1 MSAKANKPGFA
12 VLDFETGGLGE
23 WEDILEI
30 GVVLLDSNYA
40 IEGEFTT
47 LATSHRRI
55 RNPWAHGIDEPQ
67 LEGAPDAD
75 VAFAELMSILAG
87 RYVVAH
93 NASFEKRSII
103 YHAEQYGSIGSDMEQ
118 AVFIDT
124 MPIAQELTGKRKLTA
139 VTEALA
145 IPHLQAHAA
154 LSDAAATAT
163 LLQIAAARKSE
174 KLELAL
180 SKATPWPTRLQAPRR
195 LPTNYRLTSEELFK
209 LRSAWLEEASYGEI
223 ETDSALYSELVARY
237 TLNFRLSADEKAAL
251 SQVIASEGLSAVAV
265 ERAHQVV
272 YATMESVC
280 FPSKHL
286 TKRKYLLSRLAND
299 LGFQKTEDD
308 VTGNGAG
315 VELLPTNAT
324 LMLSGAL
331 SSNQTELQKFYTRKG
346 HTITKKLQEASI
358 VVVGHHD
365 TTNKQVV
372 EARKLGLPVISELPL
387 AIHLQYWL

>member
-12 VLDFETGGLGE
+12 VLDFETGGLGD

-30 GVVLLDSNYA
+30 GVVLLDSNYV
-40 IEGEFTT
+40 IESEFTT

-67 LEGAPDAD
+67 LEGSPDAD
-75 VAFAELMSILAG
+75 IAFAELMSILAG

-103 YHAEQYGSIGSDMEQ
+103 YHAEQYGSIGKDMAQ

-124 MPIAQELTGKRKLTA
+124 MPIAQELTGKRKLTM
-139 VTEALA
+139 VTDALN

-154 LSDAAATAT
+154 LSDAAATAM
-163 LLQIAAARKSE
+163 LLQIAAERKSE

-180 SKATPWPTRLQAPRR
+180 VKATPWPMRFQRARR
-195 LPTNYRLTSEELFK
+195 LPSIYRLSAEDLLK
-209 LRSAWLEEASYGEI
+209 LRSAWLKDVSYGDVER
-223 ETDSALYSELVARY
+223 ESFAYSELVARY
-237 TLNFRLSADEKAAL
+237 SLNFRLSAEEKAVL
-251 SQVIASEGLSAVAV
+251 SEVIASESLSAAAV
-265 ERAHQVV
+265 RRTHEAV
-272 YATMESVC
+272 YATMETVA

-286 TKRKYLLSRLAND
+286 PKRKYLLSRLAND
-299 LGFQKTEDD
+299 LGFPKTEDE
-308 VTGNGAG
+308 VVGNGDG
-315 VELLPTNAT
+315 VELLPANAT

-331 SSNQTELQKFYTRKG
+331 SSNQTELQKFYARKG

-358 VVVGHHD
+358 IVVGHHD
-365 TTNKQVV
+365 TTNKQVI
-372 EARKLGLPVISELPL
+372 EARKLGLPVISEISL